1 MIFFFGFVSHTCPG
15 WSDVDSEYGGSK
27 VGVAEVEGFEKFGG
41 IGSDDV
47 GAVDDDG
54 IKGDA
59 ALAAAA
65 SMPPIMPMLG

>member
-1 MIFFFGFVSHTCPG
+1 M
-15 WSDVDSEYGGSK
+15 
-27 VGVAEVEGFEKFGG
+27 GVADVEGFEKFGG